1 MSLNRRSCFC
11 CWSACARPLVFWA
24 MMGCFTLTNSTFAF
38 CQERSDDAKTTR
50 RAISQDIL
58 TDQQWKEIESSVDKG
73 LTFLVS
79 QQRND
84 GSFQAEPINEPA
96 ISALCLMAFL
106 SRGHVPGQG
115 PYGEQLEKTVR
126 FILSAQQP
134 DGMVSLKRHSNYS
147 VYNHGISSLV
157 LSELYGMSPPDD
169 QDRMRKAIESALK
182 FTSLRYPQPKRKA
195 HDEGSWRY
203 LERERS
209 NDGDLSITSWNV
221 MFLRSAKNSGFD
233 IDIKLVD
240 EALTYMKQLYDPG
253 KAFRYAFYSEAP
265 NGVEYHRAMAGAA
278 ILSLSLAGE
287 HHSEMA
293 TGTAGY
299 LLKHPFNQY
308 ERPEGRGEFI
318 CYAAFYTSHGMFQMG
333 GEYWS
338 EFYPRLVKSLLETQ
352 RQNGSWLLKNT
363 RENEYGA
370 SYMTAL
376 SILALTPPYQML
388 PIFQR

>member
-1 MSLNRRSCFC
+1 
-11 CWSACARPLVFWA
+11 
-24 MMGCFTLTNSTFAF
+24 
-38 CQERSDDAKTTR
+38 
-50 RAISQDIL
+50 
-58 TDQQWKEIESSVDKG
+58 
-73 LTFLVS
+73 
-79 QQRND
+79 
-84 GSFQAEPINEPA
+84 
-96 ISALCLMAFL
+96 MAFL

-115 PYGEQLEKTVR
+115 PHGDQLEKTVR
-126 FILSAQQP
+126 FILSCQQP
-134 DGMVSLKRHSNYS
+134 DGMVSLERHPSYS

-157 LSELYGMSPPDD
+157 LSELYGMLPPDE
-169 QDRMRKAIESALK
+169 QDRMRLVIESAIK
-182 FTSLRYPQPKRKA
+182 FTSRRYPRPKRKA

-203 LERERS
+203 LDIERL

-221 MFLRSAKNSGFD
+221 MFLRSAKNAGFD

-240 EALTYMKQLYDPG
+240 EALKYMKQLYDPG

-278 ILSLSLAGE
+278 IFSLSLAGE

-293 TGTAGY
+293 EGTAGY

-333 GEYWS
+333 GEYWR
-338 EFYPRLVKSLLETQ
+338 EFYPRLVKSLLEAQ
-352 RQNGSWLLKNT
+352 RADGSWLLQKS
-363 RENEYGA
+363 REMEFGA

-388 PIFQR
+388 PILQR